1 MSEDEIEVRELKT
14 RDVFTVSKI
23 LLSLSDEAAQEISTI
38 VSKEDLES
46 DDEEEEKEID
56 EEAETRT
63 GIQLAISVGQIL
75 IENAEGELLDWLAD
89 MANMEREEFE
99 ESAIDTPLIVIEDII
114 EQEGFQNFLSRASSL
129 YKKMN
134 SSAGQYLDS

>member
-46 DDEEEEKEID
+46 NDKEEEKEID

>member
-14 RDVFTVSKI
+14 KDVFTVSKI

-46 DDEEEEKEID
+46 DDEDD
-56 EEAETRT
+56 EEVNEEAQKRT

-99 ESAIDTPLIVIEDII
+99 ESAIDTPLIVIENVI

>member
-1 MSEDEIEVRELKT
+1 MYIRLTPKQLNILK
-14 RDVFTVSKI
+14 KI
-23 LLSLSDEAAQEISTI
+23 LPSCNLRASQIQIFQEIQ
-38 VSKEDLES
+38 KALENPI
-46 DDEEEEKEID
+46 DEEDEEEVD
-56 EEAETRT
+56 EEAQKRT

-99 ESAIDTPLIVIEDII
+99 ESAIDTPLIVIENVI

>member
-46 DDEEEEKEID
+46 DDEEEEKELFERLAQEENQHYKMLENTD
-56 EEAETRT
+56 EYLNENEKWFLTQEYGLLT
-63 GIQLAISVGQIL
+63 G
-75 IENAEGELLDWLAD
+75 D
-89 MANMEREEFE
+89 M
-99 ESAIDTPLIVIEDII
+99 
-114 EQEGFQNFLSRASSL
+114 SSL
-129 YKKMN
+129 
-134 SSAGQYLDS
+134 G